1 MKNTTIAAL
10 AGAITLALGMHSGM
24 AADLKVNADSK
35 IDQKP
40 AQHTGA
46 TSAPT
51 PGWEKLNK
59 SKKWKSIES
68 GSNQHHAN
76 NMKADSKVVPE
87 HQGKSGVTMSH
98 ESKGMSGSRSDM
110 HKSGT
115 PDKGQGEHMKSGAA
129 KPAGQDG
136 AMPMQHSSSGMK
148 TDSNVVPA
156 TKGEMP
162 KPGM

>member
-10 AGAITLALGMHSGM
+10 AGAITLTLGMHSGM

-59 SKKWKSIES
+59 SKN
-68 GSNQHHAN
+68 GSL
-76 NMKADSKVVPE
+76 SSPVRI
-87 HQGKSGVTMSH
+87 ST
-98 ESKGMSGSRSDM
+98 
-110 HKSGT
+110 T
-115 PDKGQGEHMKSGAA
+115 P
-129 KPAGQDG
+129 
-136 AMPMQHSSSGMK
+136 
-148 TDSNVVPA
+148 TI
-156 TKGEMP
+156 
-162 KPGM
+162 

>member
-24 AADLKVNADSK
+24 AADMNVNADSK

-46 TSAPT
+46 TTAPT
-51 PGWEKLNK
+51 PGWEKLSK
-59 SKKWKSIES
+59 SKKWKSTES
-68 GSNQHHAN
+68 GTNQHHAN

-87 HQGKSGVTMSH
+87 HQGKSDMTTSQG
-98 ESKGMSGSRSDM
+98 SKGMSGSRSEM
-110 HKSGT
+110 HKSGMS
-115 PDKGQGEHMKSGAA
+115 DKGHGRHLKSGAA
-129 KPAGQDG
+129 KPAGQGG
-136 AMPMQHSSSGMK
+136 AMPMQHGSSGMK

-156 TKGEMP
+156 TKGEMS

>member
-87 HQGKSGVTMSH
+87 HQGKSGVTMS
-98 ESKGMSGSRSDM
+98 KRQRVLDNT
-110 HKSGT
+110 KSSANRAARPFPSMNGWICST
-115 PDKGQGEHMKSGAA
+115 QACTTDARNRQGAA
-129 KPAGQDG
+129 TLVRDQVSHCSIASMTSRHVFGG
-136 AMPMQHSSSGMK
+136 LW
-148 TDSNVVPA
+148 
-156 TKGEMP
+156 
-162 KPGM
+162 